1 MAPIRR
7 IGVLTSGGDAPGL
20 NAVIRAV
27 VKTAEV
33 EYGWKVFGIEDGFEG
48 LLTPPRIR
56 NLGLEHVRGLLPAGG
71 TILGSTNKGHFTTTM
86 VDGVPRRDPAPYR
99 EVAQNMRRLGIDALV
114 VIGGEG
120 SQGIASDFSKYGI
133 KAVGVP
139 KTIDNDLYGSDR
151 TFGFDTALHVATE
164 AIDRLHTTAASHGRV
179 MVLEVMGRHA
189 GWIALHAG
197 IGGGADIILLPEIP
211 FDMEAVASKILARE
225 YQGSKFSIVVVAEG
239 AVEAGDENGIDTE
252 RAGGVDTGR
261 LGGMGIRVADEIA
274 AATGKDA
281 RVVVLGHLQRG
292 GAPTSYDRIL
302 ATRFGCAAVREL
314 AAGNFGQ
321 IVVLRGG
328 EIGTIPM
335 EVAAGKVKVVPVDC
349 EQIAAARNL
358 GISFGDEDTGEIIEE
373 AEDIVALDPSV
384 VETDDSSVKIELEE
398 APEEQALAEVP
409 SEPDGG

>member
-48 LLTPPRIR
+48 LLTPPRVKT
-56 NLGLEHVRGLLPAGG
+56 LGLEQVRGLLPRGG
-71 TILGSTNKGHFTTTM
+71 TILGSTNKGHFATTM
-86 VDGVPRRDPAPYR
+86 VDSVPQRDPAPYR

-120 SQGIASDFSKYGI
+120 SQGIASDFAKFGI
-133 KAVGVP
+133 RAIGVP

-151 TFGFDTALHVATE
+151 TFGFDTALHVASE
-164 AIDRLHTTAASHGRV
+164 ALDRLHTTAASHGRV

-211 FDMEAVASKILARE
+211 FNMESVVSKILARE
-225 YQGSKFSIVVVAEG
+225 YQGSKFSIIVVAEG
-239 AVEAGDENGIDTE
+239 ASLKGKGEMY
-252 RAGGVDTGR
+252 VDSGR
-261 LGGMGIRVADEIA
+261 LGGIGLYVADEIA
-274 AATGKDA
+274 KMTNKDA

-292 GAPTSYDRIL
+292 GSPTAYDRVL

-321 IVVLRGG
+321 IVVLKGG
-328 EIGTIPM
+328 DIGTIPM
-335 EVAAGKVKVVPVDC
+335 EVAAGKVKTVPVDC
-349 EQIAAARNL
+349 EQVTVARNL
-358 GISFGDEDTGEIIEE
+358 GISFGDEDLDDIE
-373 AEDIVALDPSV
+373 AEAEALVALEGSNGQD
-384 VETDDSSVKIELEE
+384 TSVKIDLTESTSDVPLQEIPSGRIEE
-398 APEEQALAEVP
+398 
-409 SEPDGG
+409 

>member
-33 EYGWKVFGIEDGFEG
+33 EYGWKVYGIEDGFEG
-48 LLTPPRIR
+48 LLTPPRTR
-56 NLGLEHVRGLLPAGG
+56 TLGLEQVRGLLPRGG
-71 TILGSTNKGHFTTTM
+71 TILGSTNKGHFTTTI
-86 VDGVPRRDPAPYR
+86 VDGVPHRDEAPYR

-120 SQGIASDFSKYGI
+120 SQGIASDFAKYGI
-133 KAVGVP
+133 RAVGVP

-189 GWIALHAG
+189 GWIALHSG

-211 FDMEAVASKILARE
+211 FNMESITAKILARE
-225 YQGSKFSIVVVAEG
+225 YQGSKFSIIVVAEG
-239 AVEAGDENGIDTE
+239 AGLQGKGEMYVES
-252 RAGGVDTGR
+252 GR
-261 LGGMGIRVADEIA
+261 LGGIGLYLADEIA
-274 AATGKDA
+274 KTTNKDA

-292 GAPTSYDRIL
+292 GAPTSYDRVL

-314 AAGNFGQ
+314 AAGNFGH
-321 IVVLRGG
+321 IVVLKGG

-335 EVAAGKVKVVPVDC
+335 EVAAGKVKTVPIDS
-349 EQIAAARNL
+349 EQITVARNL
-358 GISFGDEDTGEIIEE
+358 GISFGDEEPNEIEHETE
-373 AEDIVALDPSV
+373 ALVALEGRSPDQ
-384 VETDDSSVKIELEE
+384 SSVKIDLPETPADAPLEE
-398 APEEQALAEVP
+398 IP
-409 SEPDGG
+409 SDDAKA